1 MCSILN
7 LDIVPCVYL
16 LSKAYEK
23 LTSTPDAIQFSNF
36 RSDDFYIKYHT
47 FINYLYHII
56 HKYAEYCPEIL
67 DSVDLRNSKDIIKI
81 LSIAKFKSLGL
92 EIEHTADSIAI
103 DWWIK
108 YFQDKELELLE
119 KPHNIKDINEYAA
132 EIFDE
137 AHRLGYQLDQL
148 EHIRLYGRYTSQS
161 HSGRNEYRH
170 PKSQC
175 KTIFNIIHEAVLEN
189 PNVKNEL
196 DLYAITQNNHPQKI
210 IML

>member
-1 MCSILN
+1 MSNFDCDISTKLSESQFDYALNLLMERIDKLPNSGVPLIFTYTPSNKYIQSMCSILN

-23 LTSTPDAIQFSNF
+23 LTFTPDTIQFSNF

-67 DSVDLRNSKDIIKI
+67 DIADLRNSRDIIKI

-103 DWWIK
+103 D
-108 YFQDKELELLE
+108 
-119 KPHNIKDINEYAA
+119 
-132 EIFDE
+132 
-137 AHRLGYQLDQL
+137 
-148 EHIRLYGRYTSQS
+148 
-161 HSGRNEYRH
+161 
-170 PKSQC
+170 
-175 KTIFNIIHEAVLEN
+175 
-189 PNVKNEL
+189 
-196 DLYAITQNNHPQKI
+196 
-210 IML
+210 